1 MNKSYI
7 RFSIIMSC
15 YNLGELVK
23 DAINSVLNQS
33 FKNYELILVND
44 GSTDDT
50 LEVLKKYK
58 AIDDRI
64 RLINNE
70 KNLGLSASRNK
81 AIKIAKGEYIVH
93 LDGDDTFYDN
103 DTLMKVDSIINS
115 DNPDICYFGVQ
126 YLGGSNKTYIPN
138 AENSTKEARI
148 TCDMHFA
155 VSSKVWRR
163 KFLEKTKL
171 EFIEGM
177 YYEDMIYSIKGA
189 ILAEKLKYG
198 EFPIYI
204 YRRNRK
210 GSIMSSPNI
219 HRCMDM
225 YKMLYYLM
233 ELYENTPEELQ
244 PYLLSFIEN
253 ETLDIPNRLQGIIK
267 AMKCKSYTPVF
278 PKRDYKFL
286 PQTNI
291 KFDNNIVNIGNKE
304 KLKNK
309 KNESIKKIT
318 KIAEKNVVL
327 DNKPMIDVITDNSIA
342 NVT

>member
-1 MNKSYI
+1 MNKSHI

-23 DAINSVLNQS
+23 DAVNSVLNQS
-33 FKNYELILVND
+33 FQNYELILVND
-44 GSTDDT
+44 GSQDDT
-50 LEVLKKYK
+50 LDVLKKYK
-58 AIDDRI
+58 AIDNRI

-70 KNLGLSASRNK
+70 KNIGLSASRNK

-103 DTLMKVDSIINS
+103 NTLMKVDDTIKD

-138 AENSTKEARI
+138 AKNSTKEARI

-177 YYEDMIYSIKGA
+177 YYEDMVYSIKGA
-189 ILAEKLKYG
+189 ILAEKLKFG

-204 YRRNRK
+204 YRRNRQ

-219 HRCMDM
+219 HRCTDM

-233 ELYENTPEELQ
+233 ELYEKTPEDLQ

-291 KFDNNIVNIGNKE
+291 KADNNIVSICNKE

-309 KNESIKKIT
+309 KNVSSKKKT
-318 KIAEKNVVL
+318 KIAEKNVLSNNNSMV
-327 DNKPMIDVITDNSIA
+327 DVITDNSIA